1 MGMTTEKK
9 RKKPLEIALIG
20 ELDDWEHDVIKELI
34 GAKPGRQCTFYIDS
48 GGGSVYGALA
58 VATLIRQRKL
68 DCTGIVLGECSS
80 AAILIFAACQKRLV
94 TRHSTLLFHR
104 MRWQSD
110 KRVGAREAGNW
121 SKHFES
127 MEKEIDDLQ
136 ARLFGVADQQVRA
149 WTDTGE
155 YVTGVQIAE
164 AGLAELFDV

>member
-1 MGMTTEKK
+1 
-9 RKKPLEIALIG
+9 
-20 ELDDWEHDVIKELI
+20 
-34 GAKPGRQCTFYIDS
+34 
-48 GGGSVYGALA
+48 
-58 VATLIRQRKL
+58 
-68 DCTGIVLGECSS
+68 
-80 AAILIFAACQKRLV
+80 
-94 TRHSTLLFHR
+94 